1 MSMESWHTYAKV
13 YNMGHAAIRDLLLDE
28 VLVEEKVDGSQFSFG
43 KFHNPDTGE
52 LELKVRSKGAV
63 MIPDAP
69 EKMFTAAVETARS
82 LPLLPGVTY
91 RAEYLSKPKHNTLC
105 YSRIP
110 TKHLILFD
118 VNIGQERYLSYAEK
132 QAEAIRLGLEIVPIL
147 YTGRIDALEFFRSF
161 LDRES
166 ILGGQRVEGVVVKNY
181 ARFGIDGKVLMGKFV
196 SEEFKEVHAGEWK
209 DRNPSTKD
217 VVQRIIDD
225 YRTPARWQKAVIHL
239 KEQGKLEGSPK
250 DIGALMGMAKDDVES
265 ECMNE
270 IKERLWLYA
279 KEQIL
284 RGIAG
289 GLPQWYKEQLL
300 RQQFDSEADGGS
312 TTG

>member
-1 MSMESWHTYAKV
+1 MSLESWHTYPKV

-43 KFHNPDTGE
+43 TFHNPDTGE

-118 VNIGQERYLSYAEK
+118 VNVGQERYLSYAEK
-132 QAEAIRLGLEIVPIL
+132 QAEATRLGLEIVPVL
-147 YTGRIDALEFFRSF
+147 YVGRIDALEFFRSF

-166 ILGGQRVEGVVVKNY
+166 ILGGQKVEGVVVKNY
-181 ARFGIDGKVLMGKFV
+181 TRFGIDGKVLMGKFV
-196 SEEFKEVHAGEWK
+196 SEEFKEVHAGDWK
-209 DRNPSTKD
+209 ERNPNTKD
-217 VVQRIIDD
+217 VVSRIIDD

-239 KEQGKLEGSPK
+239 KEQGKWLGTPQ
-250 DIGALMGMAKDDVES
+250 DIGALIGLAKDDVES
-265 ECMNE
+265 ECAEE
-270 IKERLWLYA
+270 IKTRLWSYA

-300 RQQFDSEADGGS
+300 KQQFE
-312 TTG
+312 